1 MTTDQKNLVT
11 SLRLLRPESEKI
23 LLETRAYDK
32 NMIDKTFTE
41 AQDLTNPDKY
51 LKSSFFP
58 IDFDYREFLKNLE
71 AAEVVLVGNLFLDS
85 VIISSTI
92 NIISQLYGDFL
103 IKRFDLE
110 NRYPK
115 LAGLIRYRKKIQ
127 KYTLIYSFTM
137 IFVGIIPQICMS
149 LFVLYPKFME
159 FIS

>member
-1 MTTDQKNLVT
+1 MTTDQKNLIK
-11 SLRLLRPESEKI
+11 EEKM
-23 LLETRAYDK
+23 LLETKAYHK
-32 NMIDKTFTE
+32 NMIDKNLTE
-41 AQDLTNPDKY
+41 AKDISDIDKY
-51 LKSSFFP
+51 VKSSFLP